1 MGRKLTFEVTVP
13 EGLKPGDKFQAEV
26 ELPTPPMS
34 RRGQLAGLSLEEMT
48 DEQLKREIINAKSVL
63 YKAMKRGASE
73 ETIARNEARVEAALA
88 EKARREAAKK
98 EAEVTEETGETGEDI
113 IEDVPVDS
121 ETANE
126 I

>member
-26 ELPTPPMS
+26 ELPTPPIS

-63 YKAMKRGASE
+63 YKAKKRGASE

-88 EKARREAAKK
+88 EKARREAMKK
-98 EAEVTEETGETGEDI
+98 EAEAAKETEEEDI
-113 IEDVPVDS
+113 IEDAPVDF
-121 ETANE
+121 ETADE

>member
-1 MGRKLTFEVTVP
+1 MGKKLIFEVTVP

-48 DEQLKREIINAKSVL
+48 DDQLKREIINAKSVL
-63 YKAMKRGASE
+63 YKAKKRGANE
-73 ETIARNEARVEAALA
+73 ETIAKNEARVEAALA

-98 EAEVTEETGETGEDI
+98 EAEAIEKEEDI
-113 IEDVPVDS
+113 TEDVPVDS
-121 ETANE
+121 ETADE

>member
-26 ELPTPPMS
+26 ELPTPPIS

-63 YKAMKRGASE
+63 YKAKKRGASE
-73 ETIARNEARVEAALA
+73 ETIAKNEARVAAALA

-98 EAEVTEETGETGEDI
+98 AAEEAEETKEEDI
-113 IEDVPVDS
+113 VEGAPVDF
-121 ETANE
+121 ETADE

>member
-98 EAEVTEETGETGEDI
+98 ETEATEETEEDI

>member
-26 ELPTPPMS
+26 ELPTSPMS

-48 DEQLKREIINAKSVL
+48 DDQLKREIINAKSVL
-63 YKAMKRGASE
+63 YKATKRGASE
-73 ETIARNEARVEAALA
+73 ETIAKNEARVEAALA
-88 EKARREAAKK
+88 EKARRDAMKK
-98 EAEVTEETGETGEDI
+98 ETEATEEDI
-113 IEDVPVDS
+113 AEDVPVDF
-121 ETANE
+121 ETADE